1 MSKPIEHERPAYY
14 GGPDNPYEVWKVL
27 EAWGFQDNAYRFTA
41 LVYLARAGKKPGN
54 STTKDL
60 KKALAYIER
69 EIQDIEKRGEPEKW
83 NNPTLVTDILN
94 AATKA
99 HGKRVFTSARDIE
112 SFIYEAKEDYQRV
125 CRNLDEERAEVHK
138 VRLQLVAAQKAVEE
152 TEKQLA
158 AAKAI
163 SLSVVQAADSPRCG
177 HRGCEFIRHAEGPH
191 SDGCANGDPDT
202 HENLYPNVGGTPGP
216 SLIPNV
222 PGFKPKA

>member
-1 MSKPIEHERPAYY
+1 MTKIEHERPAYY

-27 EAWGFQDNAYRFTA
+27 EAWGLQDNAYRFTA
-41 LVYLARAGKKPGN
+41 IVYLARAGKKPGN
-54 STTKDL
+54 TTTKDL

-69 EIQDIEKRGEPEKW
+69 EVQDIEKRGEPEKW

-125 CRNLDEERAEVHK
+125 CRNLDEERAQVQALREK
-138 VRLQLVAAQKAVEE
+138 LADAQKAVAE
-152 TEKQLA
+152 TEKTLA
-158 AAKAI
+158 AVKGSPTI
-163 SLSVVQAADSPRCG
+163 VTVLDTPRCG
-177 HRGCEFIRHAEGPH
+177 HRGCTYLRHDGPH

-202 HENLYPNVGGTPGP
+202 HENLCPNVSGTPGP